1 MSGNGRHRRPRQAP
15 AIVVAAGVTGSALAI
30 PLLASA
36 SASAASTSTWDKV
49 AACESGGQW
58 DANLS
63 NGYYGGLQ
71 ISQDT
76 WDQYGGSQYAS
87 RPDLASK
94 AQQISVAEK
103 ILTDQGSQTWA
114 DCADSAGLPQTTPSG
129 GDDDGG
135 TLGDVVGGLLGGS
148 DDSATPD
155 PSASPTTGDTATPD
169 PSASTDPGDAPAAS
183 DDAPDP
189 SATPS
194 DGASPDAPAH
204 GSTPSHATP
213 SSGGKHRA
221 TPPAEQGDD
230 DGLPSGVSR
239 DNDGGVLPP
248 TGGVGSVGNADRP
261 GVVRDVIRIPFAP
274 RYTGG
279 DAQALWQLPSQD
291 PARATGE
298 PADSASPAATGA
310 PAPGATA
317 GKHRGAPPAT
327 HASGTSAQK
336 SKAGRHAASGDTSSA
351 DSATAHRPGARYTVH
366 AGDSLSGIA
375 ASQGVKGG
383 WHALY
388 EANKTAL
395 GSDPNHIV
403 PGQTLELG
411 AN

>member
-36 SASAASTSTWDKV
+36 SASAADASTWDKV

-63 NGYYGGLQ
+63 NGYFGGLQ

-103 ILTDQGSQTWA
+103 ILAGQGSQTWA

-129 GDDDGG
+129 DDDGD

-155 PSASPTTGDTATPD
+155 PSASPATGSSATPD

-204 GSTPSHATP
+204 GGTPSDATP
-213 SSGGKHRA
+213 SGGKHRA
-221 TPPAEQGDD
+221 TPPATPSDD
-230 DGLPSGVSR
+230 SGFPSGVSR
-239 DNDGGVLPP
+239 DNDGGVLAP
-248 TGGVGSVGNADRP
+248 TGGAGSVGNADRP

-274 RYTGG
+274 QYTGG
-279 DAQALWQLPSQD
+279 DAQSLWQLPAQG
-291 PARATGE
+291 PARATGGQ
-298 PADSASPAATGA
+298 ADAASPAATAAGGA
-310 PAPGATA
+310 AAA
-317 GKHRGAPPAT
+317 GGRHRGTQPAA

-336 SKAGRHAASGDTSSA
+336 PPSGRHAASGDPASA
-351 DSATAHRPGARYTVH
+351 DSAAAHGPGARRYTVH

-383 WHALY
+383 WRAVY
-388 EANKTAL
+388 EANKAAL

-411 AN
+411 AG